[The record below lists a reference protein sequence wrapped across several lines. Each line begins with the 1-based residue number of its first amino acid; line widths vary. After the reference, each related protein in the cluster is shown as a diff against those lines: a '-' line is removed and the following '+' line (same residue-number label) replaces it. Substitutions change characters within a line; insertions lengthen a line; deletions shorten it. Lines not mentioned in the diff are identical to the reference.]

1 MAGTLSQLSDLTM
14 EGDAKPSSSAA
25 PPSLTGASA
34 PSEKGSS
41 LGRGQIL
48 IVDDEQG
55 IRRYL
60 SYGLGLAGFDCRDA
74 SGGSEGLELLETQP
88 FDAVISDLRMPGTS
102 GLEPLKGV
110 REKHP
115 RVAFLMAT
123 AVDEA
128 RVGIQAMKAGA
139 DDYLVKPFQLEVVLT
154 ALNRAIEKKR
164 LEREVENYRQR
175 LERMVDQRTRKLRVA
190 NKRTEQTYDETLE
203 GLSATLDLR
212 DNETAG
218 HSRRVTRYCLE
229 IAKALGCSS
238 KQLKTIAR
246 SALLHDI
253 GKIGIPDAILLKP
266 GKLTEE
272 ERAVMETHVRIGYEL
287 VSSIAFLAGSAEI
300 VLTHHERYDGRGY
313 PQGLVGDEIP
323 LSARIFAVADTL
335 DAMTSDR
342 PYRRALP
349 YSAAREEITRESERQ
364 FDPKVVKGFLAIPE
378 EVLEAIR
385 LGVADP
391 HTRLRSPGSGGT
403 NRRDA
408 DSELNAGQANPSPHL
423 KREQVRF
430 DLGAQGCGA
439 ASDPVHKGRL
449 AQAH

>member
-1 MAGTLSQLSDLTM
+1 MAGTLSQLSDLRM
-14 EGDAKPSSSAA
+14 EGDSKPSTSAA
-25 PPSLTGASA
+25 PPSLTVASA
-34 PSEKGSS
+34 PSEKGPS
-41 LGRGQIL
+41 LGRGRIL

-55 IRRYL
+55 IRCFL

-74 SGGSEGLELLETQP
+74 SGGSEALELLETQP
-88 FDAVISDLRMPGTS
+88 FDAVISDLLMPGTS
-102 GLEPLKGV
+102 GLELLKGV
-110 REKHP
+110 RENHP

-139 DDYLVKPFQLEVVLT
+139 DDYLVKPFRLEVVLT
-154 ALNRAIEKKR
+154 ALNRAIERKR
-164 LEREVENYRQR
+164 LEIEVENYRQR
-175 LERMVDQRTRKLRVA
+175 LERIVDQQTRKLRVA
-190 NKRTEQTYDETLE
+190 NKRTEQTYAETLE
-203 GLSATLDLR
+203 WLSATLDLR

-238 KQLKTIAR
+238 KQLKAIAR

-272 ERAVMETHVRIGYEL
+272 ERATMETHVRIGYEL
-287 VSSIAFLAGSAEI
+287 VCSIAFLAGSAEI
-300 VLTHHERYDGRGY
+300 VLTHHERYDGTGY

-342 PYRRALP
+342 PYRRARP
-349 YSAAREEITRESERQ
+349 YSAAREEIIRESERQ
-364 FDPKVVKGFLAIPE
+364 FDPKVVKGFLTIPE

-385 LGVADP
+385 LDVANP
-391 HTRLRSPGSGGT
+391 HTRGRLPGPGGT
-403 NRRDA
+403 
-408 DSELNAGQANPSPHL
+408 SSSST
-423 KREQVRF
+423 
-430 DLGAQGCGA
+430 GA
-439 ASDPVHKGRL
+439 KE
-449 AQAH
+449 

>member
-1 MAGTLSQLSDLTM
+1 MSNHSTRV
-14 EGDAKPSSSAA
+14 A
-25 PPSLTGASA
+25 PPSLPGTSA
-34 PSEKGSS
+34 PLEKGSS
-41 LGRGQIL
+41 PARGRIL

-55 IRRYL
+55 IRRFL
-60 SYGLGLAGFDCRDA
+60 SYGLGLEGFDCSEA
-74 SGGSEGLELLETQP
+74 SGGSEAMELLETQP
-88 FDAVISDLRMPGTS
+88 FDAVISDLRMTGTS
-102 GLEPLKGV
+102 GLELLKGV
-110 REKHP
+110 REKHS
-115 RVAFLMAT
+115 RLAFLMAT

-139 DDYLVKPFQLEVVLT
+139 DDYLVKPFQIETVLS
-154 ALNRAIEKKR
+154 ALNRAMEKKR
-164 LEREVENYRQR
+164 LEIEVENYREH
-175 LERMVDQRTRKLRVA
+175 LEQMVDQRTRKLRVA
-190 NKRTEQTYDETLE
+190 NKRTEQTYNETLE

-246 SALLHDI
+246 KSLLHDI

-272 ERAVMETHVRIGYEL
+272 ERAIMETHVRIGYEL
-287 VSSIAFLAGSAEI
+287 VCSIAFLAGSAEI
-300 VLTHHERYDGRGY
+300 VLSHHERYDGTGY

-323 LSARIFAVADTL
+323 LSARMFSVADTL

-349 YSAAREEITRESERQ
+349 YSAAREEIIRESGRQ

-378 EVLEAIR
+378 AVFEAIR
-385 LGVADP
+385 LDVANL
-391 HTRLRSPGSGGT
+391 HIRLSSRGSGGT
-403 NRRDA
+403 A
-408 DSELNAGQANPSPHL
+408 
-423 KREQVRF
+423 
-430 DLGAQGCGA
+430 
-439 ASDPVHKGRL
+439 RL
-449 AQAH
+449 F

>member
-1 MAGTLSQLSDLTM
+1 MPNHST
-14 EGDAKPSSSAA
+14 SAA
-25 PPSLTGASA
+25 TPSLPGTSA
-34 PSEKGSS
+34 PPEMGPS
-41 LGRGQIL
+41 LGRGRIL

-55 IRRYL
+55 IRRML
-60 SYGLGLAGFDCRDA
+60 SYGLRLEGFDCSDA
-74 SGGSEGLELLETQP
+74 SGGSEGLKLLETQP
-88 FDAVISDLRMPGTS
+88 FSAVISDLRMPGTS
-102 GLEPLKGV
+102 GLELLKGI

-115 RVAFLMAT
+115 QVAFLMAT
-123 AVDEA
+123 AVDDA

-139 DDYLVKPFQLEVVLT
+139 DDYLVKPFQIEVVLT

-164 LEREVENYRQR
+164 LEIEVENYRQR
-175 LERMVDQRTRKLRVA
+175 LERMVDQRTTKLRVA

-229 IAKALGCSS
+229 IAKALGCGS

-349 YSAAREEITRESERQ
+349 YSAAREEIIRESERQ
-364 FDPKVVKGFLAIPE
+364 FDPKVVKGFLTIPE

-385 LGVADP
+385 LDVANP
-391 HTRLRSPGSGGT
+391 HTRGRLPGSGGT
-403 NRRDA
+403 
-408 DSELNAGQANPSPHL
+408 SSSST
-423 KREQVRF
+423 
-430 DLGAQGCGA
+430 GA
-439 ASDPVHKGRL
+439 KE
-449 AQAH
+449 